1 MYKNTFVHYLAKVLI
16 DIMLSVGVVICIA
29 IPWIIPY
36 ALPFFG
42 YDSTQVFP
50 YTAVLLTSGLCTLFI
65 LWQLKAI
72 FATLIGGDPFVEAN
86 VSCFRKIAVACF
98 LIALIYVAK
107 AFVLFSLT
115 AIVFI
120 IIFALAG
127 LFCLTLKDVFKQA
140 IAYKEENDWTV

>member
-1 MYKNTFVHYLAKVLI
+1 MYTNTFVHHLTRVLVEVMFYAGI
-16 DIMLSVGVVICIA
+16 VICLA
-29 IPWIIPY
+29 IPFLMPF

-42 YDSTQVFP
+42 YDTAQSTH
-50 YTAVLLTSGLCTLFI
+50 YSLVLLTSGLCTLFI

-72 FATLIGGDPFVEAN
+72 FRTLTGGDPFIPAN
-86 VSCFRKIAVACF
+86 ITCFRKIAVACF
-98 LIALIYVAK
+98 LIALIYVVK
-107 AFVLFSLT
+107 AFVLFSPT

-140 IAYKEENDWTV
+140 IAYKDENDWTV